1 MRTYLIKTFLIHHHH
16 GEKMECHSRSL
27 FDFFELIFS
36 PLGLCASLVE
46 IVVIHNFLLQLYT
59 VHHLHGLIAV
69 VCHIPETK
77 AIKLNQNFFGGTWKL
92 GANQVQRLMTGGGC
106 HLGGCLGHLWCQ
118 VSTRGARGSGRGAVP
133 NGYPNPTR
141 YPVFFLYP
149 TRPDSVLK
157 IIG

>member
-27 FDFFELIFS
+27 FVFFELIFS
-36 PLGLCASLVE
+36 PLGLCASLVVCHP
-46 IVVIHNFLLQLYT
+46 VVIHNFLLQLYT

-118 VSTRGARGSGRGAVP
+118 VSTRGARGSGRGDMASWGVHSFEV
-133 NGYPNPTR
+133 N
-141 YPVFFLYP
+141 L
-149 TRPDSVLK
+149 
-157 IIG
+157 